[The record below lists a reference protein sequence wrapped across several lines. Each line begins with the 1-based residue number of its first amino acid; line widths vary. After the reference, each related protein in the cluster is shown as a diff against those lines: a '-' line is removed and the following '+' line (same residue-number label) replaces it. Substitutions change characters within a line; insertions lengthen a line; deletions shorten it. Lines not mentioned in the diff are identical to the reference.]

1 MKSNA
6 FCICTWPLSET
17 LIDAWRG
24 FFFQH
29 ESRRA
34 AWRECDI
41 ALKSYRK
48 PLRAEYFFAII
59 ANRLNTPGAYE
70 A

>member
-1 MKSNA
+1 M
-6 FCICTWPLSET
+6 WSELPDRT
-17 LIDAWRG
+17 DL
-24 FFFQH
+24 
-29 ESRRA
+29 
-34 AWRECDI
+34 

-59 ANRLNTPGAYE
+59 ANRLNTPDAYE